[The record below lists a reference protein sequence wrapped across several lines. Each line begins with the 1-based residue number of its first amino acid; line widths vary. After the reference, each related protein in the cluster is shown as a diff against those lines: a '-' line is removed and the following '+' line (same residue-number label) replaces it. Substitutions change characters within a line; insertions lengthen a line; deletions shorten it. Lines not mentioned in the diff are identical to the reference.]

1 MTWTKPEDVT
11 DAWIG
16 DDAPDDQDKLKIW
29 IEKAEREI
37 RRRVPDIQTR
47 IDAEAAENPTRTDL
61 VDDAVDVTVAMVTR
75 VFRNPAGQRTVS
87 DSLGTGPLTESSS
100 ITFGGDNP
108 GALELTDRELEKLQP
123 VARRGAFEVDLLAGY
138 AGPSWGV

>member
-1 MTWTKPEDVT
+1 MTWTQPEDVT

-16 DDAPDDQDKLKIW
+16 DDAPDDQGKLTIW

-47 IDAEAAENPTRTDL
+47 IDAEAAETPSRTDL

-108 GALELTDRELEKLQP
+108 GALELTDREMEKLQP

-138 AGPSWGV
+138 TGPSWAA